1 VGPGPRLLLLLPST
15 TYRAAAFVEAARRL
29 DVALTVASDH
39 RNVFAGRHPEDLA
52 TFDFARPERA
62 AEQALAF
69 AAQHPVAAVVGVDD
83 ETAVLAAILAEGLGL
98 PHNPVAATRAARNK
112 LRQRELLRAAGCP
125 VPDFRAHRLD
135 EDPWA
140 VARGAA
146 YPVVLKPLCLSAS
159 RGVMRAD
166 SPDAFVAAHG
176 VLREILTEPE
186 TAARGEESAQ
196 YLVESFV
203 PGAEYALEGVL
214 VDGRLRVLALFDKP
228 DPLDGPC
235 FEETIY
241 VTPSGLE
248 GAAQRA
254 LAECAERAALA
265 LGLASG
271 PVHVELR
278 RNQDGPWLIELGARP
293 IGGRC
298 SAVLRFGEGPEP
310 MALEELLLRHALG
323 LPVPSWE
330 RAPGAAGVMMVPV
343 PGAGV
348 LRAVRGVEAAR
359 AVGGVEDVVVTAHV
373 GQTLVLPP
381 RGSRYPGFIFSR
393 GATAAEV
400 VASLRR
406 AHACLAFDV
415 STGGS

>member
-1 VGPGPRLLLLLPST
+1 MGPGPRLLLLLPST

-29 DVALTVASDH
+29 DVQLTVASDH
-39 RNVFAGRHPEDLA
+39 RNVFAGRQPEDLA
-52 TFDFARPERA
+52 TFDFANPERA

-83 ETAVLAAILAEGLGL
+83 DTAVLAAIMAERLGL
-98 PHNPVAATRAARNK
+98 PHNPVAATRAARDK
-112 LRQRELLRAAGCP
+112 HRQRELLRAAGCP
-125 VPDFRAHRLD
+125 VPDFRLHRLD
-135 EDPWA
+135 EDPRT
-140 VARGAA
+140 VARGAT
-146 YPVVLKPLCLSAS
+146 YPAVLKPLCLSAS
-159 RGVMRAD
+159 RGVMRVD
-166 SPDAFVAAHG
+166 SPDEFVAAHE
-176 VLREILTEPE
+176 VLREILAEPE
-186 TAARGEESAQ
+186 TAARGEESRR

-241 VTPSGLE
+241 VTPSGLD
-248 GAAQRA
+248 GVAQRS
-254 LAECAERAALA
+254 LADCAERAARA
-265 LGLASG
+265 LGLVSG
-271 PVHVELR
+271 SVHVELR
-278 RNQDGPWLIELGARP
+278 HNQDGPWLIELGARP

-310 MALEELLLRHALG
+310 MALEDLLLRHALG

-330 RAPGAAGVMMVPV
+330 RAAGAAGVMMVPV

-359 AVGGVEDVVVTAHV
+359 SVPGVDDVLITAHV
-373 GQTLVLPP
+373 GQTLVPPP
-381 RGSRYPGFIFSR
+381 RGARYPGFIFAR
-393 GATAAEV
+393 GHTAGEV
-400 VASLRR
+400 ETALRR
-406 AHACLAFDV
+406 AHACLAFDL
-415 STGGS
+415 SSGRD